1 MSPAVLLMLYIHT
14 SHSFNDVNN
23 SCFVISADIDECTS
37 GVNDCHK
44 LASCKNTEGS
54 YSCSCQPPYAGD
66 GKNCTQVVNVIG
78 NQLFNFPLDEKKLE
92 DKG

>member
-1 MSPAVLLMLYIHT
+1 MSPAALLMLYIHT

-44 LASCKNTEGS
+44 LLHVRTRKDPTVAHVNLLTREM
-54 YSCSCQPPYAGD
+54 
-66 GKNCTQVVNVIG
+66 GKIAPR
-78 NQLFNFPLDEKKLE
+78 L
-92 DKG
+92 